1 MQETKE
7 EYLAAYAHGL
17 RLLGNREHSE
27 NELLNKLKKKFPP
40 RCHKK
45 LLQN

>member
-1 MQETKE
+1 MQETNE
-7 EYLAAYAHGL
+7 EYFAAYAHGL

-27 NELLNKLKKKFPP
+27 DELLDKLKKKLPP
-40 RCHKK
+40 RYHKK

>member
-7 EYLAAYAHGL
+7 EYLDAYAHGL

-27 NELLNKLKKKFPP
+27 NELLDKLKKKLPP
-40 RCHKK
+40 RYPKK